1 MKHRVA
7 AGWVAVYFMRWV
19 KALAVDCVPSDWEE
33 AREPRAGRIVPSIVW
48 AYTSRC
54 LIALYR

>member
-7 AGWVAVYFMRWV
+7 SGWVAVYFMRWV

-54 LIALYR
+54 LIA